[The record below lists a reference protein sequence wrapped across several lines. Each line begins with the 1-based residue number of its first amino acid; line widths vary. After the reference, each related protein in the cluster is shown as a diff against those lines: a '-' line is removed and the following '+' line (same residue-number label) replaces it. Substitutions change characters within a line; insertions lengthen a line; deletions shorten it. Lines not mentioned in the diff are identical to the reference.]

1 MANILEDEVK
11 KIFLLGIGAAA
22 TTAEKSKA
30 LGDDLVKKGEITVE
44 EGKTLNQE
52 LKHKMNE
59 KKAEAADKAEK
70 AEEPADKKEADKT
83 VTDAEV
89 TDFLSKLSPEQLA
102 ALKEQVNKAD

>member
-1 MANILEDEVK
+1 
-11 KIFLLGIGAAA
+11 
-22 TTAEKSKA
+22 
-30 LGDDLVKKGEITVE
+30 
-44 EGKTLNQE
+44 
-52 LKHKMNE
+52 MNE

>member
-30 LGDDLVKKGEITVE
+30 LVDDLVKKGEITVE

-59 KKAEAADKAEK
+59 KKAEAASKAEK

>member
-1 MANILEDEVK
+1 MTNILEDEVK

-30 LGDDLVKKGEITVE
+30 LVDDLVKKGEITVE

-59 KKAEAADKAEK
+59 KKAKT
-70 AEEPADKKEADKT
+70 ADKT
-83 VTDAEV
+83 EKEV
-89 TDFLSKLSPEQLA
+89 RG
-102 ALKEQVNKAD
+102 AL

>member
-1 MANILEDEVK
+1 MTNILEDEVK

-30 LGDDLVKKGEITVE
+30 LVDELVKKGEITVE

-52 LKHKMNE
+52 LKHKMKE
-59 KKAEAADKAEK
+59 KKAETVDKTEK
-70 AEEPADKKEADKT
+70 SGESSDKT

-89 TDFLSKLSPEQLA
+89 TDFLSRLSPEQLA

>member
-1 MANILEDEVK
+1 MTNILEDEVK

-30 LGDDLVKKGEITVE
+30 LVDELVKKGEITVE

-59 KKAEAADKAEK
+59 KKAETADKTEK
-70 AEEPADKKEADKT
+70 SGESSDKT

-89 TDFLSKLSPEQLA
+89 TDFLSRLSPEQLA

>member
-30 LGDDLVKKGEITVE
+30 LVDDLVKKGEITVE

-89 TDFLSKLSPEQLA
+89 TDFLSKLSPEPLA

>member
-22 TTAEKSKA
+22 TSAEKSKA
-30 LGDDLVKKGEITVE
+30 LVDELVKKGEITVE

-59 KKAEAADKAEK
+59 KKAETDDQTE
-70 AEEPADKKEADKT
+70 KKEETGDAQAAGKA